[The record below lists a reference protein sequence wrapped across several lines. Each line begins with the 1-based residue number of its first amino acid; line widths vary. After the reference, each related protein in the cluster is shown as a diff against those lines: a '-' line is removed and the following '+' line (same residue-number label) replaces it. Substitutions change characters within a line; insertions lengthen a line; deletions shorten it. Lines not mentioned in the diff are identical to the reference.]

1 MAGIQQKRFLQEC
14 RKVAEEAARAGG
26 RVLLAHRYKPLEI
39 SYKERHEVVTNVDR
53 LSDAAIGAILRR
65 AFPHHT
71 MVSEESETR
80 QTTSP
85 YTWIVDPLDGTESY
99 IRGLHYSAV
108 TIALTHAGQMCL
120 GVVYHPF
127 HDEMYTALADESTT
141 VNGHPMQVTD
151 IDDLGQAR
159 LIMDYSPRDALR
171 QQLNALE
178 WERGIKQMF
187 RFGGSIALNMCQ
199 VAKGAVDGYVYGRTR
214 NRVKSWDIAAAAL
227 LVQGAGGR
235 VLDQQGHAL
244 DTLQP
249 QGFVLCDNARLDLHG
264 LCSAPLAPPGPAT

>member
-1 MAGIQQKRFLQEC
+1 MAGIQQQRFFRAC
-14 RKVAEEAARAGG
+14 RNVAEEAARAGG
-26 RVLLAHRYKPLEI
+26 RVLLAHRYEPLEI
-39 SYKERHEVVTNVDR
+39 SHKEPQQEVVTNVDR
-53 LSDAAIGAILRR
+53 LSDTAICAILRR

-71 MVSEESETR
+71 LVSEESETR
-80 QTTSP
+80 QTASP

-127 HDEMYTALADESTT
+127 HDEIYTALGDEPTT
-141 VNGHPMQVTD
+141 VNGHPVHVTD
-151 IDDLGQAR
+151 VDDLRQAR

-171 QQLNALE
+171 QQFNALE

-227 LVQGAGGR
+227 LVRGAGGR
-235 VLDQQGHAL
+235 VLNQQGHTL

-249 QGFVLCDNARLDLHG
+249 QGFVLCDNTRLDLHS
-264 LCSAPLAPPGPAT
+264 LCTAQLVPPTP